1 MKTVPLLAFTIALV
15 AGCGDDH
22 TDPPPADDAPDAG
35 EPTPEPEPDAGVDPG
50 VEIGVGDP
58 VCQGHADPDQA
69 VDIGPVL
76 PDEAGDLAAA
86 RITPPSYPFEVTSVS
101 YKLTGQ
107 TAVCGTDIA
116 HAVRVFAAPTADAP
130 PAEPADVQRIEVDG
144 AATDERARIVT
155 LPLDTPI
162 VLEDGEDLFVAI
174 EMAANQ
180 ALTVAV
186 CLDGCAIQAED
197 RRQFWSTESEAPHS
211 WATLYSYG
219 IAQDYAIWATGE
231 AR

>member
-1 MKTVPLLAFTIALV
+1 MKTVRLLTTITLALA

-22 TDPPPADDAPDAG
+22 AVDPPDDETPDAA
-35 EPTPEPEPDAGVDPG
+35 PPDDPEPDAGDPG
-50 VEIGVGDP
+50 TTIGVGAP
-58 VCQGHADPDQA
+58 ACQGHADPDQA

-107 TAVCGTDIA
+107 TPVCGTDIA
-116 HAVRVFAAPTADAP
+116 HAVRVFAAPSADAP
-130 PAEPADVQRIEVDG
+130 PAEPAGVQRIEVDG
-144 AATDERARIVT
+144 AATDERVRIVT
-155 LPLDTPI
+155 VPLPEPI
-162 VLEDGEDLFVAI
+162 LLEEGDDLFVAI
-174 EMAANQ
+174 EMLANDAQ
-180 ALTVAV
+180 TIAV
-186 CLDGCAIQAED
+186 CLDGCAIDAED
-197 RRQFWSTESEAPHS
+197 HRQFWSTESEAPHS

-219 IAQDYAIWATGE
+219 IAQDYAIWATGA